1 MNNFAKKNQEQA
13 VAAWVNYL
21 NQLRID
27 TLLSKLVT
35 QDIYLDKALGS
46 IDGVLKTIRNEI
58 VDRNRG
64 GLKGMHGFIAE
75 VAEMGVGN
83 AKQLILGQ
91 EATHQLL
98 NDNGPVDLVINA
110 RNIQQK
116 FSMAGGRFS
125 LDAVLAHK
133 LKYPDFLQGGGVYQ
147 LPRDHFDAI
156 QTLVGMSEGEAME
169 QLVGGDWPFSMRQW
183 RRVNDFVLEND
194 INVDTLR
201 PSTFEYQDVQ
211 RGVYEQ
217 TLAQEKEGLK
227 ETDRAQRQEAYDAS
241 KPTVQ
246 EGAKAT
252 LGGGAIEGV
261 TALVLAIRAK
271 RKMGKQLRDFDATD
285 WQEIMQ
291 DAGFGS
297 MKGGVRGLS
306 LYVLMNFTATPAAV
320 ASAIVTASFSIAEQA
335 HLLRGG
341 EISELEFVENSELLS
356 LDAALSALS
365 SLVGQAVIPLP
376 IIGAVIGNS
385 IGQIMYSSVSSA
397 LSEREACLIEEYA
410 QTQRELDE
418 RLEGEHADLLSQ
430 FNESLADYLALL
442 DAAFSPDPIEAFLGS
457 IELARS
463 LGVPTEDILDSDEK
477 TITYFMD

>member
-1 MNNFAKKNQEQA
+1 LNNFAKKNQEQA
-13 VAAWVNYL
+13 IAAWVNYL

-27 TLLSKLVT
+27 TLLNKLAT
-35 QDIYLDKALGS
+35 QDINLGKALDS
-46 IDGVLKTIRNEI
+46 IDGALKTIRDEI

-75 VAEMGVGN
+75 VAEIGVGN
-83 AKQLILGQ
+83 AKQMILGQ

-133 LKYPDFLQGGGVYQ
+133 LKYPEFLEGGGVYQ
-147 LPRDHFDAI
+147 LPRNHFDAI
-156 QTLVGMSEGEAME
+156 KTLVGMSEGEALE
-169 QLVGGDWPFSMRQW
+169 QLVNGDSPFSMRQW
-183 RRVNDFVLEND
+183 RRVNDFVVEND

-211 RGVYEQ
+211 RGVYEK
-217 TLAQEKEGLK
+217 TLAQEKAGLK
-227 ETDRAQRQEAYDAS
+227 ETDREQRQEAYDAS

-246 EGAKAT
+246 EGAKVTIGSA
-252 LGGGAIEGV
+252 AIEGA

-271 RKMGKQLRDFDATD
+271 RKQGKQLRDFDTTD
-285 WQEIMQ
+285 WQEIMR
-291 DAGFGS
+291 DAGVGS
-297 MKGGVRGLS
+297 VKGGARGFS
-306 LYVLMNFTATPAAV
+306 LYMLTNFTATPAAV

-335 HLLRGG
+335 HRLRGG
-341 EISELEFVENSELLS
+341 EISELEFVENSES
-356 LDAALSALS
+356 VCIDAAVSAVS
-365 SLVGQAVIPLP
+365 SFVGQALIPIP

-385 IGQIMYSSVSSA
+385 IGQIMCSTVSSA
-397 LSEREACLIEEYA
+397 LSEREARLIEEYA

-418 RLEGEHADLLSQ
+418 QLEREYAELLSQ
-430 FNESLADYLALL
+430 FNDSLAQYFVLL

-457 IELARS
+457 IELAKS
-463 LGVPTEDILDSDEK
+463 LGVPTEDILDSEEK
-477 TITYFMD
+477 VTAYFID